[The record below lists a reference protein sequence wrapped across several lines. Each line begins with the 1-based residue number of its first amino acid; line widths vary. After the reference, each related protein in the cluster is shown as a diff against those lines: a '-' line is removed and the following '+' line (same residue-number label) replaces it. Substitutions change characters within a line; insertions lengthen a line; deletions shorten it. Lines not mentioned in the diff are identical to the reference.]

1 MLLQNKE
8 GLTVMKA
15 RVCDEKQSPYKRQLD
30 DVEKPMPSVNEVLL
44 RVVSAS
50 INAANYRSMK
60 MGVIPKKKYSDLRYQ
75 IPERISW

>member
-1 MLLQNKE
+1 
-8 GLTVMKA
+8 MKA

-60 MGVIPKKKYSDLRYQ
+60 MGVIPKKNIQICGIRYRR
-75 IPERISW
+75 ESAGSKSSNSSRR